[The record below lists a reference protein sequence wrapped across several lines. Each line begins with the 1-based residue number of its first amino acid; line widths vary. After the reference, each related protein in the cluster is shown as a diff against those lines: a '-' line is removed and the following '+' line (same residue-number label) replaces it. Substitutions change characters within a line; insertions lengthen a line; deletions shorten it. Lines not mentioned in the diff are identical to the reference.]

1 MDINV
6 QSFCVK
12 STNMTHHLKTVIEQQ
27 YASHK
32 FQAYNTSKLLKPQM
46 VYVESLRHVPLGL
59 YSNVIPF
66 DKVENKGEQ

>member
-1 MDINV
+1 MNV
-6 QSFCVK
+6 QRFCMK
-12 STNMTHHLKTVIEQQ
+12 LTNMTHDPKTVIEQQ

-46 VYVESLRHVPLGL
+46 VYVESLRRVPIGL